1 MSSATDAPPVRSV
14 IVGTGF
20 MGDVHSRAV
29 RAAGGT
35 VAAVVSRSQEQAAAS
50 ARRFGA
56 EAAYTSLTEA
66 LASGAG
72 DLVHVCTPNS
82 THLALAREAVD
93 AGVHVICEKPLATNV
108 DDAAD
113 LARQAADAGVV
124 HAVPFAYRFYGPVR
138 EARARIQARPRSD
151 VRLVHGSYL
160 QDWLSRASDA
170 SWRIDPELGGQSRAF
185 GDIGVHWCDLVE
197 FLTGHRIVRA
207 NAQLLVVPRPGTGA
221 NPTEDAAVVQ
231 FMTDAGAIGSTVI
244 SQISPGRKNRLWLS
258 IDAADASYQFD
269 QENPD
274 TLWIGGR
281 GHNVVLPRAT
291 EDQTVDARYDLV
303 PTGHPQGYQDCFT
316 SFVRDV
322 RAAIRGEAPDGLPTF
337 VDGYRAALLT
347 QAILTSARSERWVD
361 VAAGSS
367 LDEHTQPGPQ
377 KEHDDHLPAATPS

>member
-14 IVGTGF
+14 IVGTGL

-35 VAAVVSRSQEQAAAS
+35 VAAVVSRSQEQAEAS

-66 LASGAG
+66 LAGGAG
-72 DLVHVCTPNS
+72 DLVHVCTPNN

-93 AGVHVICEKPLATNV
+93 AGIHVICEKPLATNV
-108 DDAAD
+108 DDAAE
-113 LARQAADAGVV
+113 LAQRATDAGVV

-138 EARARIQARPRSD
+138 EARARIRARPRSD

-160 QDWLSRASDA
+160 QDWLSRASDV

-269 QENPD
+269 QESPD

-281 GHNVVLPRAT
+281 GHNIVLPRAT

-316 SFVRDV
+316 SFVSDV
-322 RAAIRGEAPDGLPTF
+322 HAAIRGEAPDGLPTF
-337 VDGYRAALLT
+337 VDGHRAALLT
-347 QAILTSARSERWVD
+347 QAILASARSEQWVD
-361 VAAGSS
+361 VAAGRAHQGRTT
-367 LDEHTQPGPQ
+367 EG
-377 KEHDDHLPAATPS
+377 AR

>member
-1 MSSATDAPPVRSV
+1 MSSTAGHGLVRSV

-35 VAAVVSRSQEQAAAS
+35 VAAVVSRSADHGAVA

-56 EAAYTSLTEA
+56 EAAYSSLTEA
-66 LASGAG
+66 LTSGAV
-72 DLVHVCTPNS
+72 DLVHVCTPNNS
-82 THLALAREAVD
+82 HLALSREAVD

-108 DDAAD
+108 NDAAE
-113 LARQAADAGVV
+113 LARRAAAAGVV

-138 EARARIQARPRSD
+138 EARARIRSGSRSD

-197 FLTGHRIVRA
+197 FLTGHRIARV
-207 NAQLLVVPRPGTGA
+207 NAQLLVVPRPDTGP

-231 FMTDAGAIGSTVI
+231 FTTDGGAIGSTVI
-244 SQISPGRKNRLWLS
+244 SQISPGRKNRLWVS
-258 IDAADASYQFD
+258 VDTVDASYQFD
-269 QENPD
+269 HENAD
-274 TLWIGGR
+274 SLWIGGR

-316 SFVRDV
+316 SLVRDV
-322 RAAIRGEAPDGLPTF
+322 HAAIRGEGPDGLPTF
-337 VDGYRAALLT
+337 DDGHRAAVLT
-347 QAILTSARSERWVD
+347 QAILDSAQSGGWVD
-361 VAAGSS
+361 VSAIPSP
-367 LDEHTQPGPQ
+367 DPDTDPERP
-377 KEHDDHLPAATPS
+377 KEHDDHVAAGAPN